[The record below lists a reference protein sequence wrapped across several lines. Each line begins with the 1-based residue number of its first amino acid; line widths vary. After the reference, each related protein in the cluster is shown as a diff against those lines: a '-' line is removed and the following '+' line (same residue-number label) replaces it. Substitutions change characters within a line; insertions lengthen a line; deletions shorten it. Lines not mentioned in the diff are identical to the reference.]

1 MEQEENQYNQKMLA
15 AKAKLL
21 ERLRNKETRA
31 APAPGQRLPPGQHL
45 TKGFPVLD
53 LGVRPRFHPKRWRFQ
68 VEGAVEEPLDLAWDE
83 FAQLPRTE
91 LVADFHCVT
100 TWSKFD
106 VEWTGVSF
114 LDLAARVRPTE
125 AAQFVIAHGA
135 DGYTTNIPLADLME
149 EDVFLA
155 CELFGQPL
163 PLEHGGPM
171 RLVVPKLYAWKSA
184 KFLQKLVFTPT
195 DEPGF
200 WEERGYHNHGDPW
213 LEERH
218 S

>member
-1 MEQEENQYNQKMLA
+1 MEREEAEYNQKMLA
-15 AKAKLL
+15 AKEKLL
-21 ERLRNKETRA
+21 ARFRQQGPSR
-31 APAPGQRLPPGQHL
+31 PADREQRLPPGQHL

-53 LGVRPRFHPKRWRFQ
+53 LGVRPRFHPKRWRCQ
-68 VEGAVEEPLDLAWDE
+68 VEGAVEEPLDLTWDE
-83 FAQLPRTE
+83 FVQLPRAE

-106 VEWTGVSF
+106 VEWSGVAF
-114 LDLAARVRPTE
+114 LDLAARVRPTDQ
-125 AAQFVIAHGA
+125 ARYVIAHGA
-135 DGYTTNIPLADLME
+135 DGYSTNIPLADLMD

-155 CELFGQPL
+155 FELFGQPL

-184 KFLQKLVFTPT
+184 KFLRRLVFSPT